1 MLVKGSYIINESGAW
16 HAFKKKYLDKSF
28 LEKIGLKHRST
39 GSKIKQYFRNNAGRI
54 AARAAGA
61 LAGHYAAKKIY
72 RKVKDHE
79 YNGVAL
85 PGAMV
90 GAELGEYL
98 YAKSTGRKYN
108 DID

>member
-1 MLVKGSYIINESGAW
+1 MLEKGTYIENESGAW

-61 LAGHYAAKKIY
+61 VAGSYALNKVG
-72 RKVKDHE
+72 RKLTNDHKNFE
-79 YNGVAL
+79 I
-85 PGAMV
+85 PGALG

-98 YAKSTGRKYN
+98 YAKATGRRYN